1 MNYKIWQNSVDM
13 LYCLALDL
21 FIDQTFDKFYFDFCA
36 LTFFQITACLLFFIS
51 MGSSASSKPQKG
63 PTGIYFVTKLVIN
76 GKIERA
82 LLMGSRTVGS
92 SVNGIKLIS
101 FDQSQINISCL
112 RNVCL
117 VLSHVREIERHRN
130 KETELPIKTLSKTG

>member
-1 MNYKIWQNSVDM
+1 
-13 LYCLALDL
+13 
-21 FIDQTFDKFYFDFCA
+21 
-36 LTFFQITACLLFFIS
+36 